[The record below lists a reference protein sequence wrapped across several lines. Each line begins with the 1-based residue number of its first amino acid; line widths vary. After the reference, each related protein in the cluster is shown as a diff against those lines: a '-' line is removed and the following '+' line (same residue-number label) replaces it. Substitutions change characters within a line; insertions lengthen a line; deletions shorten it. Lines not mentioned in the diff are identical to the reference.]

1 MFDLTI
7 IDIGIGIAFVFL
19 LLSVIASTINEIV
32 LSSLNMRGKEL
43 LEGLKTLLDDADA
56 KGLVDKLYNHGHVF
70 GLFKG
75 NFDPKKPGN
84 LPSYIPSQNFVM
96 AFLDIVPSAAQAL
109 EAGEQKTIAAAAGAK
124 ASGPPDASA
133 STAVPTPQA
142 PATVPPQSLTQT
154 VPAAAAP
161 LSSTPPAEPTAP
173 ATPTLSTGVARD
185 ETLFNSLQQ
194 AAQKLA
200 QDSRTEKVGKPLVA
214 MLNATGND
222 ASKLKTSLEDWY
234 NSAMDRVSGWYKY
247 RTQKILF
254 GIGLVLAVSINVD
267 AIKIVKQLSKD
278 STLRQSIVAAA
289 GAAKQP
295 QTGSPGSANDEI
307 KAVQQQVADVN
318 GLGIPIGWTQV
329 PDILVKKVRENG
341 VASYGPWQWGYLNV
355 LLGWLMTAVAVSLGA
370 PFWFDILNKFMVVR
384 STVKPRE
391 KSQEEASKEPTRN
404 T

>member
-1 MFDLTI
+1 MFGSTI
-7 IDIGIGIAFVFL
+7 IDIAIGIVFVFL
-19 LLSVIASTINEIV
+19 LLSVIASTINEII
-32 LSSLNMRGKEL
+32 LSFLNMRGKEL
-43 LEGLKTLLDDADA
+43 LEGVKTLMDDANA
-56 KGLVDKLYNHGHVF
+56 TGLVDKLYNHGQIF

-109 EAGEQKTIAAAAGAK
+109 TAGEQKAMAPTADAK
-124 ASGPPDASA
+124 APGPPDPSA
-133 STAVPTPQA
+133 TIAVPTPQA
-142 PATVPPQSLTQT
+142 PATAPPQSFTQAAL
-154 VPAAAAP
+154 PATP
-161 LSSTPPAEPTAP
+161 LSSTPPAEPRAP
-173 ATPTLSTGVARD
+173 ATSPPSTGFARD
-185 ETLFNSLQQ
+185 EAMFKSLWQ
-194 AAQKLA
+194 AAQNLA
-200 QDSRTEKVGKPLVA
+200 EDPITEKVGKPLIA
-214 MLNATGND
+214 MLNTAGND
-222 ASKLKTSLEDWY
+222 VSKLKKSLEDWY

-254 GIGLVLAVSINVD
+254 GIGLVIAVSVNVD

-295 QTGSPGSANDEI
+295 QTGSTGSANDQI

-318 GLGIPIGWTQV
+318 GLGIPIGWTHV
-329 PDILVKKVRENG
+329 PDILVKKVREANG
-341 VASYGPWQWGYLNV
+341 TSSYGPWHWGYVNV

-370 PFWFDILNKFMVVR
+370 PFWFDILNKIMVVR

-391 KSQEEASKEPTRN
+391 KSQEEASKDTTRN